1 MAVLGVQY
9 PGDPGIQQLQEPSS
23 PRIWLSWGARQPQVC
38 DSPGVQL
45 SGCSSCPGGL
55 ASLCVRQSQVSNSP
69 WTSLLGAM
77 QGPVVDKWC
86 LQ

>member
-9 PGDPGIQQLQEPSS
+9 PGDPGIQQPDS
-23 PRIWLSWGARQPQVC
+23 PRIWLFWGVRQPQVC
-38 DSPGVQL
+38 GSPGVQL
-45 SGCSSCPGGL
+45 SWCSSCPGGL
-55 ASLCVRQSQVSNSP
+55 ASLCVRQSRVSNSP
-69 WTSLLGAM
+69 WTSLLGAT